1 MEEELRNQGKGGC
14 DGQEQE
20 EQQHWTS
27 DTGVAVAGR
36 LIVLDSVS
44 GCLSTA
50 VMDHELGLV
59 RDVAWCLQRLARNY
73 PVAVLLTNSV
83 TSGGTPSLGKQWS
96 HVADIS
102 SHVECEGE
110 RQCDSRHTASASRQA
125 VSYGTKGICGFCSD
139 DKRCRRSTNYVVS
152 TVCVPIKGTTSFCF
166 TIRSKT
172 VGIGTIGNS
181 TLLPLPP

>member
-1 MEEELRNQGKGGC
+1 MEEELRDQGKGGC

-27 DTGVAVAGR
+27 DTGVAAAGR

-96 HVADIS
+96 HVADIQVMLNVKENDNVIRATL
-102 SHVECEGE
+102 H
-110 RQCDSRHTASASRQA
+110 RHPAKRYHTEPKEYADF
-125 VSYGTKGICGFCSD
+125 VLTTKGVED
-139 DKRCRRSTNYVVS
+139 
-152 TVCVPIKGTTSFCF
+152 
-166 TIRSKT
+166 
-172 VGIGTIGNS
+172 
-181 TLLPLPP
+181 PPTM